1 MDLARASEIHLGLD
15 LNEELM
21 ERSDVDD
28 QPTPIVKLP
37 QACEYAQLLSNFVVE
52 HPLDFK
58 SVLDMTNMQSFMNKL
73 NKMSISN
80 TNKHHHN
87 TRDFTYVIYGEESSC
102 NCNFKPYHVML

>member
-52 HPLDFK
+52 HPLDF
-58 SVLDMTNMQSFMNKL
+58 
-73 NKMSISN
+73 
-80 TNKHHHN
+80 
-87 TRDFTYVIYGEESSC
+87 
-102 NCNFKPYHVML
+102 